1 VQQRLPSLLDPPI
14 GFAHRGA
21 RDRAPENTIDA
32 FRVALELGATGLE
45 SDVWLTADGV
55 LVLDHDGIVRI
66 GRRRRP
72 IAACSSADLP
82 EHVPTLG
89 NLFEHC
95 GSDFQLSL
103 DLKHPGI
110 GAAVIDLVA
119 SAGARLDRL
128 WLCADTAAELVELR
142 PLSSDVRLVHTTRLS
157 RLGDGPERAAAALTE
172 AGIDAINLHY
182 TDWTGGLVALFH
194 RFERFAFGWDLQY
207 DHVLHPAIRMGL
219 DAVYS
224 DHVDVMMA
232 MLAAEYVAPADL
244 DYRRD
249 LRSPGE

>member
-21 RDRAPENTIDA
+21 RDRAPENTIEA

-55 LVLDHDGIVRI
+55 LVLDHDGVVRI

-72 IAACSSADLP
+72 IAACSAADLP

-89 NLFEHC
+89 ALFEHC
-95 GSDFQLSL
+95 GSDFHLSL
-103 DLKHPGI
+103 DLKHAGI
-110 GAAVIDLVA
+110 GPAVIDEVA
-119 SAGARLDRL
+119 SASGSRLDRL
-128 WLCADTAAELVELR
+128 WLCAHTVSELAELR
-142 PLSSDVRLVHTTRLS
+142 PISADVRLVHTTRLS
-157 RLGDGPERAAAALTE
+157 RLGDGPERAAAVLAE
-172 AGIDAINLHY
+172 AGVDAINLHY

-194 RFERFAFGWDLQY
+194 RFDRITFGWDLQY
-207 DHVLHPAIRMGL
+207 DHVLHPAVRMGL
-219 DAVYS
+219 DGVYS

-232 MLAAEYVAPADL
+232 VLAAEYVSPADL
-244 DYRRD
+244 DYHRD
-249 LRSPGE
+249 LR